1 MITAC
6 IQSCRNAKRGA
17 KPWHELL
24 TYETSKRVKIKDPVI
39 GVLRL
44 VLILA
49 CFVYFCVFR
58 MFGEYA
64 FHKREKVT
72 GIIQSSLQA
81 PPGFSDRW
89 QDMRLK
95 TNYCNE
101 GYRSTKSNLPC
112 VTGPDA
118 WVMAPSEG
126 GDELFIATRLK
137 DTSGDGSQV
146 TRTFVL
152 NPEEYTVGVT
162 FTVQA
167 LQLWHDTRD
176 ATFSKSITEVT
187 TRLVDKESVPYTSGV
202 TRIARFD
209 IFTVS
214 TLLDAAGI
222 KSLDDPHALDP
233 TKTNRYEGLTL
244 LLNVGCRMDMD
255 GTFTSCDYQVDHIY
269 GSVAETFIVKGYN
282 SSGESGISTQERRGI
297 LIKFKASGEMGRFD
311 LSTFMLA
318 WISSL
323 ALVEICTM
331 LIDWSMTY
339 LLPYRG
345 IYKMVLYDE
354 SPNIHELRHGDKK
367 AARAVKNLRLK
378 KLAISGEVNSAPS
391 GSVSPTGS
399 AAWSQGSQGRRSPAS
414 RASPRGVALVALE
427 AEVQDAMS
435 PRSISSYSQQ
445 QVQYGDVPLQQG
457 IQGSAPQSDL
467 YQQQPMTLNQQG
479 GYRERAPSA
488 INVEEGQESELL

>member
-1 MITAC
+1 MISAC

-44 VLILA
+44 VLIIA

-58 MFGEYA
+58 IFGEYA
-64 FHKREKVT
+64 FYKTEKVT
-72 GIIQSSLQA
+72 GIIQTSLQG
-81 PPGFSDRW
+81 PPGFSDTW
-89 QDMRLK
+89 QDVRLK
-95 TNYCNE
+95 TDYCNE
-101 GYRSTKSNLPC
+101 GYHSTKSNLPC

-137 DTSGDGSQV
+137 DTSGDGKQV
-146 TRTFVL
+146 TRSFVL
-152 NPEEYTVGVT
+152 NPEDYTVGVT

-167 LQLWHDTRD
+167 LQFWHDTRD
-176 ATFSKSITEVT
+176 AKFSKSITEVT

-202 TRIARFD
+202 TRLSRFD

-244 LLNVGCRMDMD
+244 LLNVGCSMEMD
-255 GTFTSCDYQVDHIY
+255 GTFASCDYQVDHFY
-269 GSVAETFIVKGYN
+269 GSVAETFIVKSYN

-318 WISSL
+318 WVSSL

-354 SPNIHELRHGDKK
+354 SPNIHELRQGDKK
-367 AARAVKNLRLK
+367 AGRAVKNLRLK
-378 KLAISGEVNSAPS
+378 KLAISGEVNAAPS
-391 GSVSPTGS
+391 GLVSPTGS
-399 AAWSQGSQGRRSPAS
+399 TAWSQGSSQGRPSPAS
-414 RASPRGVALVALE
+414 RASPRGVAPVAV
-427 AEVQDAMS
+427 APQQDYVS
-435 PRSISSYSQQ
+435 PRGLSDYSQQ
-445 QVQYGDVPLQQG
+445 VLLLLLQHLDHLRQNPPTPLWG
-457 IQGSAPQSDL
+457 MTARRRNTEMCKGSR
-467 YQQQPMTLNQQG
+467 
-479 GYRERAPSA
+479 GYKAMRHSLIFISSNP
-488 INVEEGQESELL
+488 